1 MMPRHRFSILVLA
14 LITLFVFSAPPV
26 NAGLVA
32 YGAPDVRAEAGAPVR
47 AYLAYFTTS
56 RKSTK
61 ADEINVTIDWGDGT
75 ISTGA
80 CVDDHNGRFWVY
92 GDHAFA
98 ASGVFKVSIKIFDPI
113 LGFGTTEIHAGTR

>member
-1 MMPRHRFSILVLA
+1 MMPRRRFSTLVLA

-26 NAGLVA
+26 DAKLVA
-32 YGAPDVRAEAGAPVR
+32 YGAPQVEAQAGAPVR

-61 ADEINVTIDWGDGT
+61 AEEITVTIDWGDET
-75 ISTGA
+75 ISGGA

-92 GDHAFA
+92 GDHTYA
-98 ASGVFKVSIKIFDPI
+98 ASGTFKVKIKIFDPI
-113 LGFGTTEIHAGTR
+113 LGFGTTDLHPGVM